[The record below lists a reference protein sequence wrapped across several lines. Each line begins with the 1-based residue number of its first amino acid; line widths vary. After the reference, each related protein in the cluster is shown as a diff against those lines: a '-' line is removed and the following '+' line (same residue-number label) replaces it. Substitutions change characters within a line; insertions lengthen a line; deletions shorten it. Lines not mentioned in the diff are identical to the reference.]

1 MSEVKL
7 TPDELEAMLDRAAK
21 RGAKEALASIGLLDE
36 KAHKDIADMRSLL
49 EAWRDTRKSVWS
61 TFIKVS
67 TTALLM
73 FISGAVWM
81 YVDKQ

>member
-36 KAHKDIADMRSLL
+36 KAHRDISDMRSLL
-49 EAWRDTRKSVWS
+49 DAWRETRRGVWS

-73 FISGAVWM
+73 FIAGAVWM